1 MKDLASAILQIGQMV
16 DAKFFKPPLGEG
28 EKEKKKRLKEEEKR
42 KKEREAAAAA
52 NDEDDDEKTTAAAG
66 SAKDGGG
73 APILTPLQEWENS
86 LMTNTSY
93 A

>member
-1 MKDLASAILQIGQMV
+1 MRRVKDLASAILQIGQMV

-42 KKEREAAAAA
+42 KKEREAANEEEGA
-52 NDEDDDEKTTAAAG
+52 TAAGHSGDAAG
-66 SAKDGGG
+66 NAKE
-73 APILTPLQEWENS
+73 APPILTPLQGGDS
-86 LMTNTSY
+86 IDKCL